1 MMLGSLFA
9 TVDLELP
16 MVWFLGLVMMDMF
29 GGLIFIRAVLLGCQ
43 DEDEEWMNEHMLD
56 MPLRAEGE
64 EPEEEQETLRD
75 RRIIEH
81 LHTLQPGPRL
91 E

>member
-1 MMLGSLFA
+1 MHGATMPGTAERPQML
-9 TVDLELP
+9 
-16 MVWFLGLVMMDMF
+16 
-29 GGLIFIRAVLLGCQ
+29 
-43 DEDEEWMNEHMLD
+43 
-56 MPLRAEGE
+56 
-64 EPEEEQETLRD
+64 EPEEEPETLRD

>member
-1 MMLGSLFA
+1 MHEAMPETEERPRML
-9 TVDLELP
+9 
-16 MVWFLGLVMMDMF
+16 
-29 GGLIFIRAVLLGCQ
+29 
-43 DEDEEWMNEHMLD
+43 
-56 MPLRAEGE
+56 